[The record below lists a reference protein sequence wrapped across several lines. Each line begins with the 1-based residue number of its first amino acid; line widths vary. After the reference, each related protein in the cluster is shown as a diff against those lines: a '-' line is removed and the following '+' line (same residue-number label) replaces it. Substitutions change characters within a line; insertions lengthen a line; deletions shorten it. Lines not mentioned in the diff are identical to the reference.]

1 MKKTVFIIIT
11 LVIVFALACSVAM
24 ANRPAYEGENVAYKI
39 GTAIKESLS
48 DLWAEYNGMVPLENK
63 LFAVVLD
70 EEISQAYFN
79 TRAALFEATGSK
91 TPELDAWESIKREV
105 AERKF
110 AEEHGLLPTDEEII
124 AFTQEMR
131 ELVESTEE
139 SYAIGKTQIEATGL
153 TWEQYWN
160 EFRPRYESP
169 LHIIKINIDQY
180 LKENN
185 LEELDVSSIE
195 YEILNEDYQGF
206 FKK

>member
-1 MKKTVFIIIT
+1 MRKTVFIIIT
-11 LVIVFALACSVAM
+11 LVIVFALACTVFM
-24 ANRPAYEGENVAYKI
+24 ANRPAYEGEDAAYKI
-39 GTAIKESLS
+39 GTTIKESFT
-48 DLWAEYNGMVPLENK
+48 DLFAEYNGKVPFENN

-70 EEISQAYFN
+70 EEITQAYFN
-79 TRAALFEATGSK
+79 ARAALFEATGSK
-91 TPELDAWESIKREV
+91 APELDAWESIKLEV

-139 SYAIGKTQIEATGL
+139 SYAIGKTQIEAAGL
-153 TWEQYWN
+153 TWDQYWN

-169 LHIIKINIDQY
+169 VHIIKINIDQY
-180 LKENN
+180 LKEND

-195 YEILNEDYQGF
+195 YEILNEEYRDMF
-206 FKK
+206 